1 MSRSATFFKQ
11 INDITLLAILLDR
24 LVRISRDDVCNI
36 DIDELMERAEICFL
50 ELIGYEASHSP
61 ERLQHLISND
71 SSIDVLSMC
80 QIARAFAL
88 TSQGGPIYKCLD
100 TFVDVRATWLA
111 AMGRDDPDSVSLM
124 FWMEMAG
131 SRKVGDVVTKWKWPE
146 SGTIC
151 DGGVEQ

>member
-11 INDITLLAILLDR
+11 INDVTLLAILLDR
-24 LVRISRDDVCNI
+24 LVRISRDDACNL

-71 SSIDVLSMC
+71 SSIDVLSMS
-80 QIARAFAL
+80 QIARAFTL

-100 TFVDVRATWLA
+100 TFVDVRANWLA
-111 AMGRDDPDSVSLM
+111 AMGREDPDSVSLM

-131 SRKVGDVVTKWKWPE
+131 SSKVKDVVTKWKQPE
-146 SGTIC
+146 SGMNS
-151 DGGVEQ
+151 DKGMEQ